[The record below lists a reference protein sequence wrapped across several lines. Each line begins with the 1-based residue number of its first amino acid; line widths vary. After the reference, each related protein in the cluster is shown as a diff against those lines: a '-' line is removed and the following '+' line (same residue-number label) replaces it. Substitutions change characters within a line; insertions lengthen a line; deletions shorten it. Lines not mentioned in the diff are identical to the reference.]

1 MSNSL
6 RPHRLQHARLPVLH
20 CLPEFAQTHVHWVGD
35 AIQPSHPLLSPSPP
49 AFNLSQHQCLF
60 QWASSSHQEERKNT
74 WTSASASVLPMNI
87 QGRFPLGLTSL
98 IFQSK
103 GLSRVFSNT
112 TVQRHQFFSTQPTQ
126 ALPTLKGEKT
136 IHVGKS
142 LGAILGFCLSYFLLF
157 FFFNFLFCFP
167 SLRLD

>member
-1 MSNSL
+1 MSIESMMPSSL
-6 RPHRLQHARLPVLH
+6 VPFSSCPQS
-20 CLPEFAQTHVHWVGD
+20 LPESGTFPMSQFFA
-35 AIQPSHPLLSPSPP
+35 AIDHRIG
-49 AFNLSQHQCLF
+49 A
-60 QWASSSHQEERKNT
+60 
-74 WTSASASVLPMNI
+74 SASASVLPMNI

-112 TVQRHQFFSTQPTQ
+112 TVQRHQFFSTQPTH

-142 LGAILGFCLSYFLLF
+142 LGAILGFCLSHFLLF